1 MVNELMEAKNNSEL
15 NRVTRRWTR
24 YELIVIDEMAY
35 VAMPETAA
43 LIQRCG
49 HIFEAEEALL
59 PS

>member
-1 MVNELMEAKNNSEL
+1 MEAKNNSEL